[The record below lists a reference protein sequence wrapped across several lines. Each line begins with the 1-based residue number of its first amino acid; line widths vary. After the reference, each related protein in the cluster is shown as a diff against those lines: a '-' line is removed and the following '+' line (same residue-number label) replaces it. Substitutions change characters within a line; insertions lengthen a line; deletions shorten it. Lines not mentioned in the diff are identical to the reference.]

1 MSSGMWWV
9 ETGAWKVGR
18 LSHETLSCMRTTEGV
33 RAGIVAMR
41 PGKPGGAKV
50 RQEDGCGKNRAEVM
64 TEELHDAKKS
74 GDVRARWAWTE
85 PTVWTERMLT
95 TLEEGVK
102 GGKWYSLYDK
112 VYRKGNLEAGYAKVK
127 ANGGKPGVDRVT
139 VREYSLNKD
148 KNLEWLASEL
158 ASGRYLPMANLRVEI
173 PKPGSTEKRPLG
185 IPTVKDRVAETA
197 LKNVIEPIFEK
208 TFAKRS
214 YGFRPNTGCKAALTE
229 MNEWIKRGYV
239 QVVEV
244 DFRKYFDTVPRKPL
258 MKKIAGEIADGKVLS
273 LIESYLKQGV
283 MQDMSEWTP
292 EKGTPQ
298 GAVIS
303 PLLGN
308 IYLNDLDWKME
319 RAGYVMIRYADD
331 FVVLCRTAEEA
342 VKALGTVR
350 EWTKEVELQ
359 LNEEKTRIVDM
370 NQPGNSFEFL
380 GFHFERSR
388 RTDEINRWPR
398 ESSMMKLKEKIR
410 QITPRCNGHS
420 MSRLAAKLNPVLR
433 GWFSY
438 FRSSK
443 ENTFIRLDGWIRMR
457 LRSILR
463 KRAGRKG
470 RGRGRDH
477 ERWPNVYFRE
487 LGLFSMCAAHAAY
500 CQSVRR

>member
-1 MSSGMWWV
+1 MLWV
-9 ETGAWKVGR
+9 AAGCHETRVCKVGR
-18 LSHETLSCMRTTEGV
+18 PRQGRETRRGD

-41 PGKPGGAKV
+41 PGKPEGAKV
-50 RQEDGCGKNRAEVM
+50 RQEDGYGKNRTEDM
-64 TEELHDAKKS
+64 TETLQEAKES
-74 GDVRARWAWTE
+74 GEVRARWAWAE

-102 GGKWYSLYDK
+102 GGKWYSLFDK

-127 ANGGKPGVDRVT
+127 ANGGKPGIDRVT
-139 VREYSLNKD
+139 VEAYGRNKE
-148 KNLEWLASEL
+148 KNLEWLGSEL

-197 LKNVIEPIFEK
+197 LKNVVEPIFEK
-208 TFAKRS
+208 IFAKRS
-214 YGFRPNTGCKAALTE
+214 YGFRPNTGCKDALAE
-229 MNEWIKRGYV
+229 MSEWMNKGYM
-239 QVVEV
+239 QVVEF
-244 DFRKYFDTVPRKPL
+244 DFRKYFDSVPRKPL
-258 MKKIAGEIADGKVLS
+258 ISKVAREIADGRILT

-283 MQDMSEWTP
+283 MQGMSEWTP

-319 RAGYVMIRYADD
+319 DAGYAMIRYADD
-331 FVVLCRTAEEA
+331 FVVLCRTADEA
-342 VKALGTVR
+342 EKALELVK
-350 EWTKEVELQ
+350 EWTKEAELQ
-359 LNEEKTRIVDM
+359 LHEDKTRIVDM
-370 NQPGNSFEFL
+370 NQPGNSVEFL

-388 RTDEINRWPR
+388 TTGKIDRWPR
-398 ESSMMKLKEKIR
+398 KGSIAKLKDNVR

-420 MSRLAAKLNPVLR
+420 MSQLAAKLNPTLR
-433 GWFSY
+433 GWFQY

-443 ENTFIRLDGWIRMR
+443 SNTFITLDGWVRMR

-463 KRAGRKG
+463 KRAGKRG
-470 RGRGRDH
+470 RGRGSDH
-477 ERWPNVYFRE
+477 QRWPNTYFRE
-487 LGLFSMCAAHAAY
+487 LGLFSMYSAQVAY

>member
-1 MSSGMWWV
+1 MRVKSGAPGGK
-9 ETGAWKVGR
+9 EKR
-18 LSHETLSCMRTTEGV
+18 RGV
-33 RAGIVAMR
+33 RAGIVAMNF
-41 PGKPGGAKV
+41 GKPEGAKV
-50 RQEDGCGKNRAEVM
+50 RQENGYGKNRAEAM
-64 TEELHDAKKS
+64 TEELHEAKES
-74 GDVRARWAWTE
+74 GEVRARWAWAE

-102 GGKWYSLYDK
+102 GGKWYSLFDK

-127 ANGGKPGVDRVT
+127 ANGGKPGIDRVT
-139 VREYSLNKD
+139 VEAYGQNKD

-158 ASGRYLPMANLRVEI
+158 VNGRYLPMANLRVEI

-197 LKNVIEPIFEK
+197 LKSVIEPIFEK

-214 YGFRPNTGCKAALTE
+214 YGFRPNRGCKDALDE
-229 MNEWIKRGYV
+229 MNEWMKKGYM
-239 QVVEV
+239 QVLEV

-258 MKKIAGEIADGKVLS
+258 VDKVAREIADGKVLS

-283 MQDMSEWTP
+283 MQGMSEWTP

-319 RAGYVMIRYADD
+319 CAGYVMIRYADD

-342 VKALGTVR
+342 GKALELVK
-350 EWTKEVELQ
+350 EWTREAELQ
-359 LNEEKTRIVDM
+359 LHDDKTRIVDM
-370 NQPGNSFEFL
+370 NQSGNSFEFL

-388 RTDEINRWPR
+388 YNDKINRWPR
-398 ESSMMKLKEKIR
+398 KGSMTKLKDKVR
-410 QITPRCNGHS
+410 QITRRCNGHS
-420 MSRLAAKLNPVLR
+420 MSQLAAKLNPILR
-433 GWFSY
+433 GWFQY

-443 ENTFIRLDGWIRMR
+443 DNTFTTLDGWIRMR

-463 KRAGRKG
+463 KRANRRG

-477 ERWPNVYFRE
+477 QRWPNVYFRE
-487 LGLFSMCAAHAAY
+487 LGLFSMYAAQMAY
-500 CQSVRR
+500 CQSVKR